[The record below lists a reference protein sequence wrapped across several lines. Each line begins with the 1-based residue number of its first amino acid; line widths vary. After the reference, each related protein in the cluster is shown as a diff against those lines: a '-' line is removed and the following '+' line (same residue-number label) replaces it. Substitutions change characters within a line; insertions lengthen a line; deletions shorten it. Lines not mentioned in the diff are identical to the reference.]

1 MQMITIRDFK
11 KGEPCYVLNM
21 HTGRNREPE
30 IKERLVKTVGRK
42 YVTID
47 TSYEKKYEA
56 VDANYLYE
64 YTNYGERTLL
74 FRTKQDAED
83 YVEVYRLAIWLA
95 SRRSSDFEQCT
106 LEELRNMKKILEK
119 NQN

>member
-1 MQMITIRDFK
+1 MITIKDFQ

-21 HTGRNREPE
+21 HIGRNKDPE
-30 IKERLVKTVGRK
+30 IKESLVKTVGRK

-47 TSYEKKYEA
+47 TYYEKKYEA
-56 VDANYLYE
+56 TDANYLHE
-64 YTNYGERTLL
+64 CTDYGERTLL
-74 FRTKQDAED
+74 FRTKQEAED
-83 YVEVYRLAIWLA
+83 YVEVHRLAIWLA
-95 SRRSSDFEQCT
+95 GRRSNDFEQCT